1 MNKTVK
7 RGLLIAA
14 GVAAACGIVWGGLTL
29 ARNANRGNV
38 NVYAVSDFA
47 MTDYWGDTSQTSG
60 MVSTDKMQKIFLS
73 DTQKVSKVYVQ
84 EGRPSKRAISCCPT
98 TQR

>member
-29 ARNANRGNV
+29 ARNAHRGNV
-38 NVYAVSDFA
+38 NVYAVSDFS
-47 MTDYWGDTSQTSG
+47 MTNYWGDTSQTSG

-73 DTQKVSKVYVQ
+73 DTQKVKNVYV
-84 EGRPSKRAISCCPT
+84 GRPSRRATGCCPT
-98 TQR
+98 TRH